1 MATVDV
7 ECSECG
13 AGLQVEESLVG
24 SSMTCPKCK
33 LPCVVERP
41 GAYDLVD
48 EPRARPGRS
57 SAGPAPDPS
66 PGPGPGRPRA
76 ASPRP
81 EEPETQ
87 EQRKLRE
94 RMERWS
100 DEG

>member
-1 MATVDV
+1 MATIDV

-13 AGLQVEESLVG
+13 AELQVEESLVG

-33 LPCVVERP
+33 LPCVVERS
-41 GAYDLVD
+41 GAYDLIE
-48 EPRARPGRS
+48 EPRTRPGRS
-57 SAGPAPDPS
+57 SSGPA
-66 PGPGPGRPRA
+66 PGRPRA
-76 ASPRP
+76 ASPAP
-81 EEPETQ
+81 EKPETE